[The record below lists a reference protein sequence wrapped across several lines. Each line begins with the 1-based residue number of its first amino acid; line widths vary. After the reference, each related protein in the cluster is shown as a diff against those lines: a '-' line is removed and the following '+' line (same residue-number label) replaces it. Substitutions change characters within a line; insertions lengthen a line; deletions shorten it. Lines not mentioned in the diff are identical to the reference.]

1 VRVSYVLRLTS
12 QGRTER
18 HPLKNRETVLGRGAG
33 SDIVVIDESMSR
45 RHAKLVV
52 NGDAVTVEDLDS
64 SNGVFKNGERV
75 KNADVRPGDL
85 LRFGGVE
92 ALLESPPV
100 AVEKPAT
107 ATLVLENTIYRR
119 LDIAARVDEN
129 VVVDAKRVLRL
140 MGEVGKTLVASLPL
154 AEVLDRVVELLLAHV
169 PAERAAI
176 LLIDQTTGAL
186 VPTVSRLRNGE
197 KVTLEHPVSRTVTD
211 LVLRERAAIL
221 SADVLG
227 DERFDTAA
235 SLRLSNV
242 RSLMCGPLSTQN
254 ENIGVLLADTALA
267 QRFTEADLEL
277 FTALAHYASTAIA
290 QARLTTRVQ
299 EEMQRRE
306 RLARYHSPAVVDAV
320 LKGMQTDDAGAEME
334 ERDVS
339 VMFAD
344 IVGFTPLA
352 ETMTPSAVARFLNGF
367 FSTVTDVVFTY
378 NGTVDK
384 FIGDAVLVVF
394 GAPLTQDDHA
404 ARAVAAAKDIMK
416 AIDGLNAS
424 RPSMPALR
432 IRIAINSGP
441 AIVGD
446 VGSGKRLEYTVLGDV
461 VNTCSRMESTV
472 AKPGQIVIGRAT
484 LDRLPPGIETT
495 ALGALQL
502 RGRAAAVEVF
512 ALN

>member
-1 VRVSYVLRLTS
+1 VSYVLRLTA

-18 HPLKNRETVLGRGAG
+18 HSLKNRETVIGRGAG
-33 SDIVVIDESMSR
+33 SDVVVIDESMSR
-45 RHAKLVV
+45 RHARLVV
-52 NGDAVTVEDLDS
+52 DGDAVTVEDLDS

-75 KNADVRPGDL
+75 KSASVRPGDL

-100 AVEKPAT
+100 VEQPARTDKPAL
-107 ATLVLENTIYRR
+107 ALEHTIFRR
-119 LDIAARVDEN
+119 LDIAARADEH

-140 MGEVGKTLVASLPL
+140 MSEVGKTLVASLPL
-154 AEVLDRVVELLLAHV
+154 GEVLARVVELLLAHV

-176 LLIDQTTGAL
+176 LLIDPATGTL
-186 VPTVSRLRNGE
+186 VPTVSRLRTGE
-197 KVTLEHPVSRTVTD
+197 SGAFEHPVSRTVTD

-227 DERFDTAA
+227 DTRFDTAN

-267 QRFTEADLEL
+267 QRFSEADLEL

-320 LKGMQTDDAGAEME
+320 LSGVQTADVGAEMQ

-339 VMFAD
+339 VMFTD
-344 IVGFTPLA
+344 IVGFTTLA
-352 ETMTPSAVARFLNGF
+352 EAMTPAAVADFLNGF
-367 FSTVTDVVFTY
+367 FSTVTDVVFAHH
-378 NGTVDK
+378 GTIDK

-404 ARAVAAAKDIMK
+404 ARAVAAAKEIMT
-416 AIDGLNAS
+416 AIAALNAR
-424 RPSMPALR
+424 RPSMPHLR
-432 IRIAINSGP
+432 VRMAINSGP

-472 AKPGQIVIGRAT
+472 AKPDQIVIGRAT
-484 LDRLPPGIETT
+484 LDRLPPGTETT
-495 ALGALQL
+495 ALGPLQL

-512 ALN
+512 ALM